1 MGVEWLNGKVCTRVY
16 EHYPGNFTFE
26 FDGATLAVDCL
37 WRVIADG
44 KVALTSRDHGQ
55 QFGLPAPVDAYAE
68 AMSLLQGRRV
78 VEVRL
83 DEKSADL
90 RLEFDGGPR
99 LEVLTDSSGY
109 EPWNFHA
116 PGVHL
121 VALGGGGVA
130 NFSRGLTAD

>member
-1 MGVEWLNGKVCTRVY
+1 MGVEWLSGRVCARVY

-26 FDGATLAVDCL
+26 FGEATLAVDCL
-37 WRVIADG
+37 WRIIAGG
-44 KVALTSRDHGQ
+44 KVVLTSRDHGQ
-55 QFGLPAPVDAYAE
+55 QFGLPAPVDAYA
-68 AMSLLQGRRV
+68 AAVSMLQGRSV
-78 VEVRL
+78 VHGTL
-83 DEKSADL
+83 DESSADL
-90 RLEFDGGPR
+90 ILEFEGGQR

-130 NFSRGLTAD
+130 NFSAEA